1 MKQTFIGVLG
11 LLKYYIME
19 HSSDNKTFLFALTAI
34 TESKLHL
41 TWKTTAASGLSN
53 LIDSTMSSFPRKNV
67 LAG

>member
-1 MKQTFIGVLG
+1 MGGLG

-34 TESKLHL
+34 KDSKLPSSV
-41 TWKTTAASGLSN
+41 ASGPSK

-67 LAG
+67 SG